1 MVERKRRDR
10 ESDRNEEKVR
20 ERVGEGARDSDAK

>member
-1 MVERKRRDR
+1 MVERRDR

>member
-1 MVERKRRDR
+1 MVERRDR

-20 ERVGEGARDSDAK
+20 ERGNEREWCKMR